1 MARVDAVAAKD
12 TAKGMATVAVADTAM
27 ARSMAA
33 GAADTATGTDTEV
46 AAAVAARVTNARC
59 DKN

>member
-1 MARVDAVAAKD
+1 MGTADAVAAKD
-12 TAKGMATVAVADTAM
+12 TAKGMAVVAVADTAT
-27 ARSMAA
+27 
-33 GAADTATGTDTEV
+33 GADTEV